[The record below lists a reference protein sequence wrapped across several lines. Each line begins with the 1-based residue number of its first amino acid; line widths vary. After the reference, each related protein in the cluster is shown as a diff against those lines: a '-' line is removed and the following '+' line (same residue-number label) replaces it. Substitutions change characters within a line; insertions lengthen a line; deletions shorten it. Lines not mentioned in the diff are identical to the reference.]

1 MFTKFFFYYLIYTF
15 VFIFLDSITFNTMHP
30 TFINIFITFIFL
42 ISIIINTMHM
52 TSINKFIAFIFFIKI
67 TSNTMHSTS
76 VNIFI
81 TQIIS
86 IHFINFWDLFF
97 NEIYKFIFMFFFIIK
112 NIYLINPLI

>member
-1 MFTKFFFYYLIYTF
+1 MFTKLFFYYLIYTF
-15 VFIFLDSITFNTMHP
+15 VFIFLDSITFNNMHP
-30 TFINIFITFIFL
+30 T
-42 ISIIINTMHM
+42 SI
-52 TSINKFIAFIFFIKI
+52 
-67 TSNTMHSTS
+67 
-76 VNIFI
+76 NIFI